1 MASCRASFLKDSDL
15 SFLSTKGYSFQS
27 SLLCELIWR
36 DAKAVETPI
45 IFTPRIGGDSKLSLQ
60 DQIEFILNIPKLG
73 FRNAEDFIKYSVV
86 GFSGVL
92 VNLGLYTILTRYFSF
107 SEVIAPL
114 ISIELSL
121 LSNFL
126 LNNFWTFRKRE
137 ISRSIYKRFLQF
149 HIVSG
154 GGACLNYFTFL
165 FAFAFLGLHDILSN
179 LIGIAVAAILNY
191 LINSNWTWRKE
202 HGSN

>member
-1 MASCRASFLKDSDL
+1 MLLK
-15 SFLSTKGYSFQS
+15 
-27 SLLCELIWR
+27 
-36 DAKAVETPI
+36 
-45 IFTPRIGGDSKLSLQ
+45 
-60 DQIEFILNIPKLG
+60 N
-73 FRNAEDFIKYSVV
+73 
-86 GFSGVL
+86 
-92 VNLGLYTILTRYFSF
+92 LTRYFSF

-179 LIGIAVAAILNY
+179 LIGIAAAAILNY